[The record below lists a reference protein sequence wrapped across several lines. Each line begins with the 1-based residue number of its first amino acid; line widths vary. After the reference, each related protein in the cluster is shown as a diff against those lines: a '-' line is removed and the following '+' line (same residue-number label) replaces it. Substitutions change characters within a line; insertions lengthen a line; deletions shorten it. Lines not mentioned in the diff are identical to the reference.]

1 MAFAMLS
8 ILPSRGVEVSDNLA
22 RQFLLRDDVVFLN
35 HGSFGACPRPVF
47 EAYQGWQLELERQ
60 PVAFLGSKL
69 LVERQRAT
77 RVDLA
82 AELKTSPDNVVGLTN
97 ATLGLNIVAQSLDL
111 KEGDEILTTDH
122 EYSALEKTWAYVARR
137 TGAKIVV
144 VKVPMPLMTEAQ
156 FTDTI
161 IAGMTDRTRVLFLS
175 HITSPTALVFPV
187 ERSVAE
193 ARRRGIWS
201 VIDGA
206 HAPGHIRLDLEALGA
221 DFYSGNCHKW
231 MMAPKGSAFL
241 YVRPELQSLIN
252 PLVISHGWTADNKE
266 PGVMG
271 PFGNTPFIDSIEM
284 QGTRDPSAWLAVS
297 AALKFRN
304 DNDWWAI
311 ADHCR
316 ELAQDTAARLRDMTG
331 LAPLSAPELSAPQMI
346 AMPVPAME
354 DPVAIHDRLLA
365 EYGIEI
371 PVFNWQAHSIV
382 RLSVQGYNS
391 RPQMDILLGALKTIF
406 KL

>member
-1 MAFAMLS
+1 MLS
-8 ILPSRGVEVSDNLA
+8 IPPSRGVELSDNLA

-47 EAYQGWQLELERQ
+47 EAYQRWQLELEQQ
-60 PVAFLGSKL
+60 PVAFLGSKD
-69 LVERQRAT
+69 LVDRM
-77 RVDLA
+77 RVPRVELA
-82 AELKTSPDNVVGLTN
+82 AELGTSSENVVGLTN

-137 TGAKIVV
+137 TGARIVTV
-144 VKVPMPLMTEAQ
+144 SIPMPLMTEAQ
-156 FTDTI
+156 FTDTV

-175 HITSPTALVFPV
+175 HVTSATALVFPI
-187 ERSVAE
+187 ERAVAE

-206 HAPGHIRLDLEALGA
+206 HAPGHIPLALDALGA

-231 MMAPKGSAFL
+231 LMAPKGSAFL
-241 YVRPELQSLIN
+241 HARPEMQGLLN
-252 PLVISHGWTADNKE
+252 PLVISHGWTIDSKE
-266 PGVMG
+266 PGAKG
-271 PFGNTPFIDSIEM
+271 AFGNSPFIDGIEM
-284 QGTRDPSAWLAVS
+284 QGTRDPSAWLAVP
-297 AALKFRN
+297 AALHFRR
-304 DNDWWAI
+304 DNDWRSV
-311 ADHCR
+311 ADHCKQ
-316 ELAQDTAARLRDMTG
+316 LAQDTAARLRQLTG
-331 LAPLSAPELSAPQMI
+331 LAPLSAPEFCAPQMI
-346 AMPVPAME
+346 SMPVPAIAE
-354 DPVAIHDRLLA
+354 PAEFHDTLLA
-365 EYGIEI
+365 RYGIEI

-391 RPQMDILLGALKTIF
+391 KPQMDVLIDALKTLL